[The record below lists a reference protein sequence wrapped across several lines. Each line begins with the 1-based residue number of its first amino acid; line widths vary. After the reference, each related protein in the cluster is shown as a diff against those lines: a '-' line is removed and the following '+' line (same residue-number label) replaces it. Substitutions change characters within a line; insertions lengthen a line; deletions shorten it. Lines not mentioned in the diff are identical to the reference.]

1 LWPWRRRP
9 AAPAEAE
16 AAQAPADAAPET
28 TQAEAPALPP
38 PRSRRRARLLLLAL
52 FAATVALGWTR
63 MPFVAGEVVG
73 FALGQALERS
83 TRVASV
89 HLTFD
94 PPGVELR
101 DLRIAG
107 RKPGGPPFVEI
118 PRVHLVP
125 ALETLGGPRLAFE
138 RVRIERLRLH
148 LRAFPEGGDDIPKPQ
163 RQRGGGGGGPQ
174 IRVRRL
180 VLDDGLFVLDHK
192 RVPLELDLPD
202 FEARLAQGRAGA
214 LLGQISFGTGRL
226 RFGENPEFPIGTAI
240 DVRIE
245 GPELYVQEGHLR
257 APGTDLRYTGQI
269 RIQAQP
275 VGRFNLD
282 GPISLALLDEHLMR
296 TGFGIRSEQGRFK
309 GIVTVNG
316 SQLGVQGELS
326 GSNGEF
332 DAVPVERFRGDI
344 RWDREGVHLTD
355 LELQTLGGSG
365 VVDLVVPPGKTTTS
379 TLGADVR
386 GADAEGLA
394 RAVFD
399 WGELGLAAAASG
411 RIDLAWPKGRFKDR
425 LSGRIGL
432 DLERTADGGRT
443 ALWGRLDW
451 RAEDGVQWI
460 ERGRFETPHSEAD
473 VSGRVEVDR
482 RADLA
487 VRVETR
493 DLSAADRL
501 AARLRAAVG
510 NPEAVPV
517 GFGGRASFEGRWRR
531 TLDDPLFEG
540 RATAQDARWL
550 GVRWGEVEWSGSA
563 DALEVHSRPL
573 VLRKGDARIEMTGR
587 SETGFLGD
595 LDAVEAEVRLRRW
608 PARDLLEVMAWRLE
622 LDAPIS
628 GEVSVGGR
636 RSAPRGRAA
645 LRSEQGVYYGVPFTA
660 LAVDSELRGAVSR
673 AEGRATVGGGRVRFA
688 GVARE
693 EGTYDGKV
701 WIEDVD
707 LAGAAPEVAPG
718 VGWSG
723 KLSAAATLAGSLD
736 RPWLAGTAHAPRVFL
751 GDEGVGA
758 LSGSA
763 TGDGSGDVALHAEA
777 RSARVAL
784 RLDGAVGAAEPYAAR
799 LRIGARD
806 TSFDPFARALSPA
819 LPPLLSIVASGG
831 VELEG
836 PLLDPAALKLR
847 GEASLLQLSLPEY
860 AVRNA
865 APLRFAVDAGRLEV
879 SAFELS
885 GEGTDLRVA
894 GHAALLEDGPLAL
907 EVRGAADLQALAALS
922 RNLRGRGA
930 MSLAL
935 DVGGTR
941 DAPRMSGALEID
953 GGGLRLRGF
962 PHGLEGVRGSV
973 RLSEQGAQFENLTG
987 TLAGGP
993 IEASGRL
1000 AWAAGRLSRFDVE
1013 ASGRGIAL
1021 RYPEG
1026 LRSQLDAELR
1036 LFGDGEQQW
1045 LTGDVDVRQASWT
1058 RRYDLASELL
1068 SATAVAPAAP
1078 AALSS
1083 GMRLDLRLRA
1093 PGTLRIDNNLATLV
1107 ARADLRLTGAPEAP
1121 AVLGRAEVERG
1132 RLYFQGNTY
1141 QIRRGVIDFANP
1153 QRIDPLFDVEAETRL
1168 RSYRVSLRFNG
1179 TLERVSP
1186 TLTSDPPLSAVQI
1199 LSLLAGADER
1209 DVASLTQ
1216 VQSESTNLAA
1226 TGAATL
1232 AAGRLSEGV
1241 GLERGAERLL
1251 GLNRFSIDP
1260 SALRGGVANPT
1271 ARLTVGKRITPDL
1284 SVLYSVDLRGTQERI
1299 LSVEYTLSD
1308 RLSVLAT
1315 QAEPDGLGFD
1325 LRVRRTYR

>member
-1 LWPWRRRP
+1 MWPWRRRP
-9 AAPAEAE
+9 AAPADAE
-16 AAQAPADAAPET
+16 APAPADAPPET
-28 TQAEAPALPP
+28 TPAEPPALPP

-63 MPFVAGEVVG
+63 MPFVAGEVAG

-101 DLRIAG
+101 DVRIAG

-163 RQRGGGGGGPQ
+163 RRGGGGGGPQ

-214 LLGQISFGTGRL
+214 LLGRISFGTGRL

-240 DVRIE
+240 EVRIE
-245 GPELYVQEGHLR
+245 GPELIVQEGHLR
-257 APGTDLRYTGQI
+257 APDTDLRYTGQI

-275 VGRFNLD
+275 VGRFALD

-296 TGFGIRSEQGRFK
+296 TGFGIKADQGRFK

-326 GSNGEF
+326 GSDGEF

-399 WGELGLAAAASG
+399 WGPLGLAAAATG

-432 DLERTADGGRT
+432 ELERRADDRT

-473 VSGRVEVDR
+473 VAGRVEVDR

-493 DLSAADRL
+493 DLAAADRL

-510 NPEAVPV
+510 NPEAVPA
-517 GFGGRASFEGRWRR
+517 GFGGRATFEGRWRR

-550 GVRWGEVEWSGSA
+550 GVRWGNVEWTGTA
-563 DALEVHSRPL
+563 DALEVRSQPL
-573 VLRKGDARIEMTGR
+573 VLRKDEAWIEMTGR

-608 PARDLLEVMAWRLE
+608 PSRDLLMAMAWRLE
-622 LDAPIS
+622 LDAAIS
-628 GEVSVGGR
+628 GEVSVTGR

-645 LRSEQGVYYGVPFTA
+645 LRSENGVYYGVPFTA
-660 LAVDSELRGAVSR
+660 LSVDSELRGTISR
-673 AEGRATVGGGRVRFA
+673 ASGSATAGGGRVRFA

-693 EGTYDGKV
+693 EGTYDGKA
-701 WIEDVD
+701 WIEAVD
-707 LAGAAPEVAPG
+707 LAGAVPEVAPG

-723 KLSAAATLAGSLD
+723 RVSAEATLAGSLD
-736 RPWLAGTAHAPRVFL
+736 RPWLAGTASAPRVFL
-751 GDEGVGA
+751 GDEGLGA
-758 LSGSA
+758 LSGTAS
-763 TGDGSGDVALHAEA
+763 GDGSGDVALHAEA

-784 RLDGAVGAAEPYAAR
+784 RLDGTIGAAEPYAAR
-799 LRIGARD
+799 LRLGAED

-819 LPPLLSIVASGG
+819 LPPLLSVVASGG
-831 VELEG
+831 VDLEG
-836 PLLDPAALKLR
+836 PLLDPKALKVR
-847 GEASLLQLSLPEY
+847 GEAPLLRLSLPEY
-860 AVRNA
+860 EVRNA
-865 APLRFAVDAGRLEV
+865 APLRFEVDAGRLEV
-879 SAFELS
+879 SAFALS
-885 GEGTDLRVA
+885 GEGTDLRVS

-907 EVRGAADLQALAALS
+907 AVRGAADLQALAALS

-935 DVGGTR
+935 DVAGTR
-941 DAPRMSGALEID
+941 DAPRLSGALEVD

-973 RLSEQGAQFENLTG
+973 RISEQGAQFENLTG

-993 IEASGRL
+993 VEASGRL
-1000 AWAAGRLSRFDVE
+1000 AWSAGRLSRFDVE

-1036 LFGDGEQQW
+1036 LFGDGEEQW

-1068 SATAVAPAAP
+1068 SATAMAPAAP
-1078 AALSS
+1078 TGLSS
-1083 GMRLDLRLRA
+1083 GVRLDLRLRA

-1107 ARADLRLTGAPEAP
+1107 ARADLRLTGAAEAP

-1260 SALRGGVANPT
+1260 SALRGGVTNPT

-1315 QAEPDGLGFD
+1315 QAEPDGIGFD